1 MRPTIAQGRIR
12 GVPIEYKVDHER
24 RLVRARAFD
33 VLTDA
38 DVFGYQQSAW
48 SSPEVSGYDELVDL
62 TDVVRI
68 ALPSVERMRDLA
80 RLSREMEKRD
90 AASRFAILAPGD
102 LAYMLG
108 RLYKG
113 MRALTGGRKHVGVF
127 RTEAEALQFL
137 GRT

>member
-1 MRPTIAQGRIR
+1 
-12 GVPIEYKVDHER
+12 VPIEYKVDHER

-48 SSPEVSGYDELVDL
+48 SAPEVTGYDELVDM
-62 TDVVRI
+62 TDVTRI

-80 RLSREMEKRD
+80 RLSKEMEARS
-90 AASRFAILAPGD
+90 AGSRFAIIAPGD
-102 LAYMLG
+102 VAYMLG

-127 RTEAEALQFL
+127 RTEREALAFL
-137 GRT
+137 GHSG

>member
-1 MRPTIAQGRIR
+1 M
-12 GVPIEYKVDHER
+12 PIEYKVDHER

-48 SSPEVSGYDELVDL
+48 SSPDVQGYDEIVDVS
-62 TDVVRI
+62 DVTHI

-80 RLSREMEKRD
+80 RLSKEMEAHG
-90 AASRFAILAPGD
+90 AASRFAIVAPGD
-102 LAYMLG
+102 VGYMLG

-127 RTEAEALQFL
+127 RSEKEALAFL
-137 GRT
+137 GHSA